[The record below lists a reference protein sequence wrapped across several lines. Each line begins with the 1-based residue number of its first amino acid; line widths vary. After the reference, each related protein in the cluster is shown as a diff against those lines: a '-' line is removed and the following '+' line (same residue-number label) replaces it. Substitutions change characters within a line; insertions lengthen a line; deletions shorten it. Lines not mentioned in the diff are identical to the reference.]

1 MKIIYL
7 VYTDLHVN
15 LSKSL
20 STFFSINTLGP
31 TNIKSDYKIS
41 NKMFDFRSFFPIF
54 IFLNK
59 KRLQNIINN
68 YEYIGIS
75 CINFSLNNIIFSNH
89 NSHKVFIT
97 YDGLI
102 NLQCVDITFKEKVKD
117 IVKYILFSFRGI
129 KYTIRNK
136 TISGIDI
143 LKCRPGFVDIS
154 KHIFPIHFFLN
165 INLKRFLKSDVILY
179 ISIAND
185 AIDLNK
191 YLHYEKVVIHFITN
205 HFNKPIKIIYKTGIN
220 SNYINKELSFNRNE
234 MNHLTAEEII
244 YLYNFENICGDVS
257 SLLFNTKI
265 LNPTQKVY
273 SICLDTYCKLFEK
286 SMLKA
291 YTNSLQ
297 SFDIKILN
305 QTTK

>member
-1 MKIIYL
+1 MRIIYI

-20 STFFSINTLGP
+20 SYFFPIKTLGP
-31 TNIKSDYKIS
+31 KGIKTDYRISNIK
-41 NKMFDFRSFFPIF
+41 FDFRSFFPIY

-59 KRLQNIINN
+59 KRLQSIINN

-75 CINFSLNNIIFSNH
+75 CINFTLNNIIYSNH
-89 NSHKVFIT
+89 KSHKVFIT

-102 NLQCVDITFKEKVKD
+102 NLQCVDIPFKEKVKD
-117 IVKYILFSFRGI
+117 IIKYFLLSLRGI

-154 KHIFPIHFFLN
+154 KQILSIHFYLN
-165 INLKRFLKSDVILY
+165 INTNRFLKNDMILY

-191 YLHYEKVVIHFITN
+191 YLHYEKIVIDFINN
-205 HFNKPIKIIYKTGIN
+205 HFNKPIKIIYKNGIN
-220 SNYINKELSFNRNE
+220 TNYINKELSFNRNE

-265 LNPTQKVY
+265 LNPTQIVY

-305 QTTK
+305 

>member
-20 STFFSINTLGP
+20 SNFFPIKTLGP
-31 TNIKSDYKIS
+31 IDVISDYKIS
-41 NKMFDFRSFFPIF
+41 NKKFDFRSFLPIYF
-54 IFLNK
+54 FLNK
-59 KRLQNIINN
+59 KRIEAIINN

-75 CINFSLNNIIFSNH
+75 CINFTFNNIIFSNYK
-89 NSHKVFIT
+89 SHKVFIT

-102 NLQCVDITFKEKVKD
+102 NLQCIDITFKDKAKD
-117 IVKYILFSFRGI
+117 IFKYFLFSLRGI

-143 LKCRPGFVDIS
+143 LKFHPGFIDIS

-165 INLKRFLKSDVILY
+165 IKSKRFLKTDMILY

-191 YLHYEKVVIHFITN
+191 YLHYEKVVIHFIN
-205 HFNKPIKIIYKTGIN
+205 IHFNKSLKIIYKTGIN
-220 SNYINKELSFNRNE
+220 SNFINKELLFNRNE

-244 YLYNFENICGDVS
+244 YLYNFDIVCGDVS

-265 LNPTQKVY
+265 LNPTQNVY
-273 SICLDTYCKLFEK
+273 SICLDTYCKVFEK
-286 SMLKA
+286 NMLNA
-291 YTNSLQ
+291 YTKSLQ

-305 QTTK
+305 